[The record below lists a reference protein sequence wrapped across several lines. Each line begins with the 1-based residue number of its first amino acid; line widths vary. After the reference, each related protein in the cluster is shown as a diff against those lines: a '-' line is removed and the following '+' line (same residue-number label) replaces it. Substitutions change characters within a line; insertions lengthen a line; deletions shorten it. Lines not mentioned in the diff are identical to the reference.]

1 MIRDVRRLKADYQ
14 DREEYDEAQRLSVLE
29 HKMAEAGARILELEA
44 LKRSAV
50 DREDY
55 AAAKQACLCLC
66 VCVCVFPHNTILLYI
81 CPSACHYISVH
92 IRSGPIGLRSSQT
105 AMSVRILLVNTLL

>member
-55 AAAKQACLCLC
+55 AAAKQAC
-66 VCVCVFPHNTILLYI
+66 V
-81 CPSACHYISVH
+81 
-92 IRSGPIGLRSSQT
+92 
-105 AMSVRILLVNTLL
+105 